1 MKIDRMIRK
10 CRGVR
15 REQAVHLVGSSPP
28 LLITETETLTEVFQ
42 PEIIRLRDGDK
53 NLCSYEDTPE
63 TDAMRM
69 KLSRWNDFS
78 LSHWVDLLVSD
89 QVFRTVVDRRS
100 DEDKEEGKNGW
111 GSDQNDRVVNL
122 SRKRLHRV
130 FNGSFEQ
137 GGRFYGGWW
146 QGVPRAARPFI
157 TINGE
162 PTRELD
168 YAGLHLAMLYAKIGE
183 PLHGDPYALD
193 GIHHDHR
200 KLIKI
205 TLMKMINAKKPRIA
219 LPRGMPLPPNVA
231 WKDLQEAI
239 ALKHAAIATYFRSGE
254 GLRLQRLDAEV
265 AEDVMLSMMDRGVL
279 ALPIHDSFIV
289 DYRHTE
295 VLQREMLRA
304 YRERL
309 GAEIGIEADPSI
321 IDDLGTASEDEV
333 RNFLACESD
342 PDYRGYTERKAAMY
356 TGAPSDSGAW
366 AEAA

>member
-1 MKIDRMIRK
+1 MGEDERPEDQ
-10 CRGVR
+10 GVR
-15 REQAVHLVGSSPP
+15 SF
-28 LLITETETLTEVFQ
+28 LITGTETLTQVFQ
-42 PEIIRLRDGDK
+42 PEIIRLRDDDK

-63 TDAMRM
+63 TDAMRTR
-69 KLSRWNDFS
+69 LSRWNDFS
-78 LSHWVDLLVSD
+78 SRHWVDLSLPDEMLASVL
-89 QVFRTVVDRRS
+89 DRRS
-100 DEDKEEGKNGW
+100 VEDKEEGKNGW
-111 GSDQNDRVVNL
+111 GSDQDDRYIDL
-122 SRKRLHRV
+122 SRRRLHRV
-130 FNGSFEQ
+130 FNSSFEQ
-137 GGRFYGGWW
+137 GGRFYGAWW

-162 PTRELD
+162 PTKELD
-168 YAGLHLAMLYAKIGE
+168 YAGLHLAMLYAKVGE

-219 LPRGMPLPPNVA
+219 RPRGMPLPPGVA
-231 WKDLQEAI
+231 WRDLQEAI
-239 ALKHAAIATYFRSGE
+239 AQKHAAIATYFRSGE

-265 AEDVMLSMMDRGVL
+265 AEDVMVSMMDRGVL

-295 VLQREMLRA
+295 VLRREMLRA

-309 GAEIGIEADPSI
+309 GAEIGIEADPSM

-333 RNFLACESD
+333 RNLLARRASE
-342 PDYRGYTERKAAMY
+342 PDFRGYRERKAMFNRAPSKP
-356 TGAPSDSGAW
+356 TGATSDSEAW

>member
-1 MKIDRMIRK
+1 V
-10 CRGVR
+10 G
-15 REQAVHLVGSSPP
+15 VGS
-28 LLITETETLTEVFQ
+28 
-42 PEIIRLRDGDK
+42 K
-53 NLCSYEDTPE
+53 
-63 TDAMRM
+63 
-69 KLSRWNDFS
+69 
-78 LSHWVDLLVSD
+78 H
-89 QVFRTVVDRRS
+89 
-100 DEDKEEGKNGW
+100 
-111 GSDQNDRVVNL
+111 RVVNL

-146 QGVPRAARPFI
+146 QGMPRAARPFI

-219 LPRGMPLPPNVA
+219 RPRGMPLPPDVA

-239 ALKHAAIATYFRSGE
+239 ALKHGAIATYFRSGE

-265 AEDVMLSMMDRGVL
+265 AEDVMVSMMDRGVL

-295 VLQREMLRA
+295 VLRREMLRA

-309 GAEIGIEADPSI
+309 GDEIGIEADPSI
-321 IDDLGTASEDEV
+321 NDDLGTASEDEV

-356 TGAPSDSGAW
+356 TGATSDSGAW